1 VNKNVQTS
9 LAVFLNFTLCVNQLL
24 ADLPPIS
31 FEATEW
37 VPYQTVGQGGQP
49 GWELNSGTAET
60 SPMGEGLGGGKALKI
75 PASPV
80 PTNGAAPQ
88 ESRISRS
95 FPWDIADKT
104 AFIDLQVKPAADPVG
119 SLASFYANGTQI
131 AFQVPSSS
139 TQGEVWVYHGDEGAT
154 ESAATST
161 QWIKTVG
168 SFTVAPGATAASDY
182 LRVTLR
188 HDYLRNIWD
197 LFINGKLAAAN
208 LAFKGRGANL
218 QGLEFYGSNVGA
230 TLIDDLSAQTVNM
243 LFPDAD
249 KDGLPDAWEI
259 ANGSNPNV
267 YDRDAL
273 KPGSTGS
280 FLDAYMSSL
289 WTNGSVNAATA
300 VPTSQGIPPLTIDS
314 DAPHTPVT
322 SLKGSLSVGGD
333 GSAGYSFPI
342 DIPKGSGGMEPKLA
356 LGYSSSGGNGM
367 LGVGWN
373 LGGLQRITRGPLS
386 AAKPWNFA
394 ADGPKNPANAYLGAA
409 GTPTEGNYD
418 PADFDKNDRF
428 YLDGELLVCVAGTYG
443 EAGSEYRT
451 EIDSYARITAIGS
464 TGQPF
469 AGPIS
474 WRIETKAGLIVDLG
488 VTSNSRNVVAQGTL
502 SWGVTK
508 VADTLSNYYTVEY
521 TRDPASAPFQFVNDR
536 ISAIRYTG
544 NTEKQIAPYCS
555 VEFQY
560 EERPDKS
567 RSFTKYAGYSS
578 TKRLAKVK
586 VLTGNYVNH
595 SYQLRYTNSY
605 QTGRSLLTSIQ
616 KLQQDNPSPFIAP
629 TAFTYDGI
637 SASEP
642 LWKDPG
648 ESALPVY
655 GNGLD
660 ATAEVNSMVSTSEG
674 TTQID
679 LVGDVSR
686 AFKLPGGGYNLTGT
700 TLLQFEFKSSQL
712 ASGAIIGLNLDLVG
726 FENVGR
732 GQLPTGAL
740 FRIGGTG
747 STPLP
752 TELNSV
758 IGTQPY
764 NVTTP
769 ALWQT
774 YTLDI
779 GQFVRGNSNS
789 WLLGLRPYLILM
801 NADNEN
807 SDGIA
812 NASFRNIKI
821 YQTGAAP
828 PQGYNPIVFPTTTE
842 LPRFSSSTGQDLGVA
857 TLDLN
862 GDGLMDL
869 SDWRVLDYNATSNT
883 LTPNTVG
890 SVFLNTGGKFVNS
903 DALLPPKALPIA
915 FRSSDSYALEYNK
928 KFHFVGQPCDVD
940 GDGNLD
946 FLAAKDITYNYN
958 TRIMKNRYMFYTLG
972 ATGWVEKPGWEFPF
986 LFENLSSTTNY
997 GGAARD
1003 EHFTL
1008 TDINSDG
1015 YVDLL
1020 IHATAKGKIN
1030 FDVGSVPFSV
1040 AFNGLSYVS
1049 DGGIAFINKGKFGP
1063 GWIASTEY
1071 QLPGALT
1078 VGDKDVGRRLVD
1090 MDGDTIP
1097 EFIESVKVGSFDR
1110 RRIFRLSHLIN
1121 PNYGWNGNCTDP
1133 FPTSS
1138 TLYGTSF
1145 DVSSDFPEPLTYGSA
1160 GTDAAGPI
1168 MMDVNGDGLV
1178 DVVNSATIK
1187 NIAFAPKTFL
1197 NLGNGANKWA
1207 ADPLIGSGVFDANN
1221 YTIPLILSTV
1231 NYDNIKSA
1239 VPFGYEFSDIN
1250 GDGLSDIL
1258 YSNIESV
1265 DTPSADNTAILNT
1278 GNGWLERETWRT
1290 PASKLIYKSKN
1301 DRLAGRRGSKLL
1313 DINGDGFPDLITD
1326 LLGTTPRVWFNNC
1339 RPEVLKSVVDGFGSV
1354 LQVNYTRLNDPVPP
1368 ADGFGSRVYQKWT
1381 DTMPAGQV
1389 AVIDSRLVVSS
1400 YSEPDGL
1407 GGTGR
1412 RIRAQRYGDLRYDR
1426 YNESSLGFG
1435 WIEAKDLLNNQTTR
1449 TETMREYPFGGSP
1462 KWTRTWVQIKSSDV
1476 IPALVGVSAGT
1487 RCLSEETATY
1497 GELPSHVGIGS
1508 TIRRPI
1514 QTGSVKSLYNLNETL
1529 VSRTTTVQS
1538 SFDAYGFVLNST
1550 VTALDG
1556 STVTT
1561 ANTYDNSPTT
1571 LAKWYL
1577 GRLMSSTVTKAHG
1590 DVSSSKSSAFT
1601 YVPATGL
1608 LKSET
1613 IEPGN
1618 ALSVTKTYSHD
1629 GFGNITNTTV
1639 TGSGITRSGSSV
1651 YDPTGRFLIGESNQL
1666 GHTISY
1672 SYDFNRAILLSTS
1685 DIARKTTRFGY
1696 DALGTLIRTYHP
1708 DSTQTGESTNYYTGT
1723 QNTQNILPTAVSA
1736 FVTNPIFYVRAKQT
1750 SGAPTAKVYL
1760 DQSGRDVV
1768 SETTILRD
1776 ANASSPGTRYS
1787 QVFTVT
1793 QYDSLGRK
1801 TKVSDAFGAS
1811 EVPKFTQIFYDVV
1824 SRVHKTINPD
1834 GSVDEVTEF
1843 STDTLAGQPVSCSIA
1858 KNSKTGILK
1867 RWEDQHGRFVKSQD
1881 PSTQI
1886 TTFHHDLEG
1895 RLTSVKIDE
1904 VPMLTNTFDTFGN
1917 KTSVTE
1923 ANSGTSSST
1932 FNAFGEVLTSTNAKN
1947 QVTSFTYDAMGRPLT
1962 VDKPEGLFTTY
1973 YDGATG
1979 SGLGK
1984 PWKTI
1989 GPAGYQELISYDD
2002 MGRPRSSSKTQFGE
2016 TFTSSTTYDALS
2028 RVVSETDAGGLTVIH
2043 AYDPLYSFPTKLSI
2057 GLGSPGAGTVLW
2069 QAGTF
2074 DAKGRPL
2081 TQTLAQGVSTSASYH
2096 PLSGL
2101 LTGLNAS
2108 AGGTPLQAKTYEW
2121 DSLGNLIT
2129 RTDDLMKRSETFG
2142 YDIQNRVTSTAFASL
2157 PGATTTTLPPPDAYT
2172 YATNG
2177 NLLTKGQATLK
2188 YEGTRPHA
2196 VSSAVIKGASRTYSY
2211 DAAGYVT
2218 SDSKRTYTWTSF
2230 GQLLSLDYL
2239 AAPALQNFAGGQI
2252 FAASRVQT
2260 DFSFDAGGN
2269 RARQLKQRLNSDT
2282 SSLVEETTYLG
2293 SYEREVHST
2302 KSAPAAPMVLTRTV
2316 HRHSIGGFAVYTRT
2330 DKPGLPSETKLTTI
2344 LKDHL
2349 GSTDLLYTG
2358 TWTGTWTGS
2367 SFSTPTPA
2375 SIERQSFDPWGER
2388 RAPDTLVSYRA
2399 TDTDTFRSSAQD
2411 YDRGYTGHEQLD
2423 DSGLIHMNGRIYD
2436 PELGRMLSPDPF
2448 VQVPEYSQNFNRY
2461 SYVMNN
2467 PLNLTDPSGF
2477 SWLSKAFKK
2486 IGNWFSENWRTV
2498 VVIVVAA
2505 FLVLSGI
2512 GAALFAGLWGALGGG
2527 TVVAG
2532 SYLSIIGTGAVVGAI
2547 TGGLGAALAGG
2558 SLGDVLR
2565 GAVIGGI
2572 SGALTGALHGVGGT
2586 PLLDGL
2592 NVAGHGVVGG
2602 TTNVAMGGKFQDG
2615 FLSAA
2620 ASAATAMTGLTSTDT
2635 GTYGG
2640 DHLNLGSRTIIA
2652 SVAGGT
2658 ASALG
2663 GGKFANGALT
2673 GAMTHLLNAEAGPK
2687 LQKALLI
2694 GKDQSVDARNG
2705 DKTYLEPGEK
2715 LRDPILEDIEDAAKI
2730 GGYKLFYNAT
2740 KDTISQVW
2748 GSRQY
2753 DEIIYYNHGTESGN
2767 LQYNKPNDAKSY
2779 FDSIR
2784 NIFNPSAGTAKN
2796 LTIICCHYPK
2806 VVDTNI
2812 SFYRENGVN
2821 LTAMRYP
2828 LVNGKVERPTAMQNL
2843 PGYLKR

>member
-1 VNKNVQTS
+1 MNKNVQTS

-49 GWELNSGTAET
+49 GWELNSGTAQT
-60 SPMGEGLGGGKALKI
+60 SPLGEGFGGGKALKI

-88 ESRISRS
+88 ETRISRS

-131 AFQVPSSS
+131 AFQVPSGS

-154 ESAATST
+154 EPAATST

-249 KDGLPDAWEI
+249 KDGLPDSWEI

-273 KPGSTGS
+273 KLGSTGS
-280 FLDAYMSSL
+280 FLDAYMASL
-289 WTNGSVNAATA
+289 WTTGSVNAATA

-314 DAPHTPVT
+314 DAPHSPVT

-333 GSAGYSFPI
+333 GSASYSFPI

-394 ADGPKNPANAYLGAA
+394 ADGPKNPANAFLGAA

-521 TRDPASAPFQFVNDR
+521 TRDPASAPFHFVNDR

-586 VLTGNYVNH
+586 VLTGNFVNH

-686 AFKLPGGGYNLTGT
+686 SFKLPGGGYNLTGS

-752 TELNSV
+752 TALNSV
-758 IGTQPY
+758 VGIQPY
-764 NVTTP
+764 TVTSP
-769 ALWQT
+769 EQWQT
-774 YTLDI
+774 FTLDI
-779 GQFVRGNSNS
+779 GSFVRSNPNSFPP
-789 WLLGLRPYLILM
+789 GLRPYLILM

-821 YQTGAAP
+821 YQTGATP

-869 SDWRVLDYNATSNT
+869 SDWRVLDYTSTSNT

-890 SVFLNTGGKFVNS
+890 NVFLNTGGKFVNS

-972 ATGWVEKPGWEFPF
+972 AAGWVEKPGWEFPF

-1008 TDINSDG
+1008 NDINSDG

-1049 DGGIAFINKGKFGP
+1049 DDGIAFINKGKLGP

-1071 QLPGALT
+1071 KLPGALT
-1078 VGDKDVGRRLVD
+1078 VDEKDVGRRLVD

-1121 PNYGWNGNCTDP
+1121 PNYGWNGNCTDL

-1138 TLYGTSF
+1138 TLFGTPF

-1178 DVVNSATIK
+1178 DVVNSAIIK

-1197 NLGNGANKWA
+1197 NLGNGAYKWA
-1207 ADPLIGSGVFDANN
+1207 ADPLIGSGVFDNNN

-1239 VPFGYEFSDIN
+1239 VPFGYELSDIN

-1389 AVIDSRLVVSS
+1389 AVIDARLVVSS

-1462 KWTRTWVQIKSSDV
+1462 KWTRTWVQIKPTDV
-1476 IPALVGVSAGT
+1476 IPALVGVTAGT
-1487 RCLSEETATY
+1487 RCLSEEVATY
-1497 GELPSHVGIGS
+1497 GELPSQVGIGS

-1514 QTGSVKSLYNLNETL
+1514 QTGSVKSLYDLNETL

-1561 ANTYDNSPTT
+1561 ANTYDTSPTT

-1577 GRLMSSTVTKAHG
+1577 GRLTSSTVTKTHG
-1590 DVSSSKSSAFT
+1590 DVSSSKSSAFV

-1608 LKSET
+1608 LESET

-1629 GFGNITNTTV
+1629 GFGNITNTSV

-1672 SYDFNRAILLSTS
+1672 SYDFNRAILLSTN

-1708 DSTQTGESTNYYTGT
+1708 DSTQTGESTNYYDGT
-1723 QNTQNILPTAVSA
+1723 LPSAVSD

-1760 DQSGRDVV
+1760 DQSGRDIV

-1776 ANASSPGTRYS
+1776 ANASSPSTRYS
-1787 QVFTVT
+1787 KVYTVT
-1793 QYDSLGRK
+1793 QYDSLDRK
-1801 TKVSDAFGAS
+1801 SKVSDAFGAD

-1824 SRVHKTINPD
+1824 SRVHKTVHPD
-1834 GSVDEVTEF
+1834 DSVDEVTKF
-1843 STDTLAGQPVSCSIA
+1843 TTDTLAGQPVSVSIA
-1858 KNSKTGILK
+1858 NNSKGGVLQ
-1867 RWEDQHGRFVKSQD
+1867 RWEDQHGRFIQSHDTSGQ
-1881 PSTQI
+1881 T

-1895 RLTSVKIDE
+1895 RLTSVKIDGTT
-1904 VPMLTNTFDTFGN
+1904 MLINTFDTFGN
-1917 KTSVTE
+1917 KESVWE
-1923 ANSGTSSST
+1923 INSGTSSSKY
-1932 FNAFGEVLTSTNAKN
+1932 NAFGEVLSSTNAKN
-1947 QVTSFTYDAMGRPLT
+1947 QVTFFTYDALGRPLT

-2002 MGRPRSSSKTQFGE
+2002 MGRPRSSSKTLFGE
-2016 TFTSSTTYDALS
+2016 TFTSSTTYDPLS
-2028 RVVSETDAGGLTVIH
+2028 RVISETDAGGLTVIH

-2096 PLSGL
+2096 SLSGL
-2101 LTGLNAS
+2101 LTGLTAS
-2108 AGGTPLQAKTYEW
+2108 AGGTPLQAKSYGW
-2121 DSLGNLIT
+2121 DALGNLHT
-2129 RTDDLMKRSETFG
+2129 RTDNILKLRETFVH
-2142 YDIQNRVTSTAFASL
+2142 DSLNRLRSTSFTSL
-2157 PGATTTTLPPPDAYT
+2157 DVATTTTVPPPEAYSIDP
-2172 YATNG
+2172 NG

-2196 VSSAVIKGASRTYSY
+2196 VSSAVIKGAARTYAY
-2211 DAAGYVT
+2211 DAAGYVE

-2252 FAASRVQT
+2252 YAASRVQT

-2269 RARQLKQRLNSDT
+2269 RARQLKQRFNSDT

-2330 DKPGLPSETKLTTI
+2330 EKPGLPSETKLTTI

-2349 GSTDLLYTG
+2349 GSTDLLY
-2358 TWTGTWTGS
+2358 TGTWTGS

-2388 RAPDTLVSYRA
+2388 RAPDTLFAYR
-2399 TDTDTFRSSAQD
+2399 TSDTDTFRSSAQD

-2486 IGNWFSENWRTV
+2486 IGNWFKENWRT
-2498 VVIVVAA
+2498 IVSIIFTVALFFILGPGA
-2505 FLVLSGI
+2505 FGFQGLNLLGSIGITSGWAVGASI
-2512 GAALFAGLWGALGGG
+2512 GAVSGAFNSALNGGD
-2527 TVVAG
+2527 
-2532 SYLSIIGTGAVVGAI
+2532 
-2547 TGGLGAALAGG
+2547 
-2558 SLGDVLR
+2558 LGDILR
-2565 GAVIGGI
+2565 GAAIGAIQGGI
-2572 SGALTGALHGVGGT
+2572 AGGILHDMGLAAEKAGGFFT
-2586 PLLDGL
+2586 KEAAMHI
-2592 NVAGHGVVGG
+2592 AGHGVLGG
-2602 TTNVAMGGKFQDG
+2602 AANEAMGGKFQDG

-2620 ASAATAMTGLTSTDT
+2620 AGAGASYFGPFQNTDGASGVAA
-2635 GTYGG
+2635 
-2640 DHLNLGSRTIIA
+2640 RTIQAGI
-2652 SVAGGT
+2652 VGGT
-2658 ASALG
+2658 ASVLG
-2663 GGKFANGALT
+2663 GGKFANGAWT
-2673 GAMTHLLNAEAGPK
+2673 ASFQHLLNREAGTCK
-2687 LQKALLI
+2687 EML
-2694 GKDQSVDARNG
+2694 
-2705 DKTYLEPGEK
+2705 
-2715 LRDPILEDIEDAAKI
+2715 
-2730 GGYKLFYNAT
+2730 YNAAHDQGKKWYYWLYNEENGPIEQT
-2740 KDTISQVW
+2740 ANN
-2748 GSRQY
+2748 SRQY
-2753 DEIIYYNHGTESGN
+2753 GPGKLKGQCAAGAQVLCGHGGSDVPKASNWRAGPT
-2767 LQYNKPNDAKSY
+2767 
-2779 FDSIR
+2779 
-2784 NIFNPSAGTAKN
+2784 IFELLERGFGVPVGAVFASFTTAGTYN
-2796 LTIICCHYPK
+2796 
-2806 VVDTNI
+2806 
-2812 SFYRENGVN
+2812 
-2821 LTAMRYP
+2821 
-2828 LVNGKVERPTAMQNL
+2828 NL
-2843 PGYLKR
+2843 PGEAGGGNHTILFLGSDGNGKYNIADQFNYKSEGVVKSQNYMIKKYDAQTMKKFRLVLTDRIRD